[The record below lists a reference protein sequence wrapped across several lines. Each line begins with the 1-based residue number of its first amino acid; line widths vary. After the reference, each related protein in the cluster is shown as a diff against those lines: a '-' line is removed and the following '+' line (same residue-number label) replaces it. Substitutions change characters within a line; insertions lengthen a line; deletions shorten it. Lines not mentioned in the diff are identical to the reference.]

1 MKMQTPYLQLII
13 FLLLL
18 PHQQMYLQLVDLV
31 SGATVGE
38 HTQVGAVVL
47 GHQRLLDDEPCPG
60 VELDAR
66 WQVVLHTGSSIQL
79 SLGIGGH
86 KTLC

>member
-1 MKMQTPYLQLII
+1 MKIQTPYLQLII

-38 HTQVGAVVL
+38 HTQVGAVVH

-66 WQVVLHTGSSIQL
+66 WQVVLHCQY
-79 SLGIGGH
+79 
-86 KTLC
+86 